1 MTELKPDEKVCPFCA
16 ETIKAAAV
24 KCRYCHSDL
33 GEVEPAPAVATDPRD
48 PDPVEPA
55 PPEPTTES
63 TPEPTPVE
71 PSPPPPAPVAAG
83 PTSPRGRMATALD
96 SFRLLV
102 VLVVLC
108 LLLAAVAGFA
118 WWRAENPSGDD
129 ASADPITSAEARDA
143 GLQEATRLTQK
154 VLSYDW
160 KTLDE
165 DVAASEKL
173 LAPSFRGEYSKAM
186 QGVKA
191 QTVKN
196 QVKLTAD
203 AVATSIVS
211 AGEQKV
217 EALVFVNQVT
227 TAKGTENQ
235 RLDQNRVLVTLT
247 RHGGEWRVSKMD
259 AF

>member
-1 MTELKPDEKVCPFCA
+1 MTELKPDEKVCPYCA

-33 GEVEPAPAVATDPRD
+33 PEAEPAVATDPRD

-55 PPEPTTES
+55 PAEPAPPEPA
-63 TPEPTPVE
+63 
-71 PSPPPPAPVAAG
+71 PPAPEPAA
-83 PTSPRGRMATALD
+83 PVPAEESRGRFAAALD

-108 LLLAAVAGFA
+108 LVLAAVAGFA

-129 ASADPITSAEARDA
+129 ASAGPITSADARDA
-143 GLQEATRLTQK
+143 GLQEATRVTQQ

-165 DVAASEKL
+165 DITAAEKL

-186 QGVKA
+186 EGVKA

-211 AGEQKV
+211 ASAERVQ
-217 EALVFVNQVT
+217 ALVFVNQVT
-227 TAKGTENQ
+227 TAKGTGSP

>member
-1 MTELKPDEKVCPFCA
+1 MTDLKPDEKTCPFCA

-33 GEVEPAPAVATDPRD
+33 AETGADSEADPQAEALAGADPRD
-48 PDPVEPA
+48 PDPVEP
-55 PPEPTTES
+55 PPAHEPPPP
-63 TPEPTPVE
+63 TPEPSGRPVGAAA
-71 PSPPPPAPVAAG
+71 PPHG
-83 PTSPRGRMATALD
+83 GATTGLG

-102 VLVVLC
+102 GLVVLC
-108 LLLAAVAGFA
+108 LVLAAVAGFA
-118 WWRAENPSGDD
+118 WWRVENPSADEE
-129 ASADPITSAEARDA
+129 SAGPITSADARDA
-143 GLQEATRLTQK
+143 GLQAATRLTQK

-160 KTLDE
+160 KTIDE
-165 DVAASEKL
+165 DVEASEKL

-186 QGVKA
+186 DGVKA

-203 AVATSIVS
+203 PVATSVVS
-211 AGEQKV
+211 ASARKV

-247 RHGGEWRVSKMD
+247 RDGGEWRVSKMD